1 MGIGKSVKTNQ
12 EPFWKRRTE
21 SDITR
26 LRKGLSR
33 LDDWFQGKLKKD
45 KERKKEELRNKYRIK
60 VKGFKVVIEQLT
72 QRISAKLEKLRT
84 YGARDKQYRQNKLF
98 RRNQK
103 ALYQELGGK
112 ERSTRVP
119 LNAEEVKKY
128 WSKLWHNFVPYTED
142 AEWLKEVELE
152 LENVNI
158 QENVEMSK
166 ENVTM

>member
-1 MGIGKSVKTNQ
+1 M
-12 EPFWKRRTE
+12 
-21 SDITR
+21 
-26 LRKGLSR
+26 
-33 LDDWFQGKLKKD
+33 
-45 KERKKEELRNKYRIK
+45 
-60 VKGFKVVIEQLT
+60 
-72 QRISAKLEKLRT
+72 RT

-119 LNAEEVKKY
+119 LNAKEVKKY
-128 WSKLWHNFVPYTED
+128 WSKLWHNPVPYTED

-166 ENVTM
+166 ANVTM